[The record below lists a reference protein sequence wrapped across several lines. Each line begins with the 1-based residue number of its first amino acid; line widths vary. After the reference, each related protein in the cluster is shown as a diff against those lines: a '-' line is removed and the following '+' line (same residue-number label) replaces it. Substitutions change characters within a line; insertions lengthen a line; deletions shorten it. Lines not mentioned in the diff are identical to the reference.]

1 MATYLDRILEH
12 HRARAQKGQPAA
24 SLVADAAAAPP
35 PRDFAGALSA
45 QGLSVIAECKRRSPS
60 LGPIDLDLDP
70 ASLAKEYVA
79 GGASALSV
87 LTDVEFFGGSPED
100 LVSARAGVEAPVLR
114 KDFTVC
120 ESDVYEARAMGAD
133 AVLLIV
139 AALDQS
145 ELSGL
150 LSLSSE
156 LGMAALVEVHDEVEM
171 DVALGAGAAMVGVNQ
186 RDLFTFVVDP
196 GRALRMAY
204 LIPPG
209 VVSVAESGI
218 GSPRQAAALEAAG
231 YDAVLV
237 GEHLLRSDDR
247 RAAVRALAGG
257 SHPRAGE

>member
-12 HRARAQKGQPAA
+12 HRARAQKGRPPA
-24 SLVADAAAAPP
+24 SLAAGAAGAPS
-35 PRDFAGALSA
+35 PRDFAGALSGP
-45 QGLSVIAECKRRSPS
+45 GLSVIAECKRRSPS
-60 LGPIDLDLDP
+60 VGAIDEGLDP

-87 LTDVEFFGGSPED
+87 LTDAEFFGGSPED
-100 LVSARAGVEAPVLR
+100 LVSARAGVDVPVLR

-120 ESDVYEARAMGAD
+120 ESDVCEARRMGAD

-139 AALDQS
+139 AALDAR
-145 ELSGL
+145 ELSDL
-150 LSLSSE
+150 ICLSSE

-186 RDLFTFVVDP
+186 RDLFTFGVDS

-204 LIPPG
+204 LIPQG

-218 GSPRQAAALEAAG
+218 VSSRQAAALEAAG

-237 GEHLLRSDDR
+237 GEHLLRAGDR
-247 RAAVRALAGG
+247 RAAVRALLAGTG
-257 SHPRAGE
+257 ARAGE